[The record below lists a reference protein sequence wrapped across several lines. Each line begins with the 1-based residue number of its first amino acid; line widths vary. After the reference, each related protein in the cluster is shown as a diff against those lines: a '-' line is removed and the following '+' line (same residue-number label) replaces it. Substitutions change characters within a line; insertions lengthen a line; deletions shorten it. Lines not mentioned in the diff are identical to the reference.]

1 MTAPGTVIFAG
12 KEGSFGKVVRVQHE
26 FGVNTTYAHLA
37 RITVKNGDYVS
48 ENHIIGKMGNTGKSA
63 GAHLHYEIR
72 VNNKSINPNQ
82 FMKIGRQISVA
93 GELRQSALTE

>member
-1 MTAPGTVIFAG
+1 M
-12 KEGSFGKVVRVQHE
+12 QHE
-26 FGVNTTYAHLA
+26 FDVVTTYAHLA
-37 RITVKNGDYVS
+37 RITVTNGDYVS

-72 VNNKSINPNQ
+72 VNNKSVNPNH

-93 GELRQSALTE
+93 GELRKSALAE